1 MGIKLLFNVTNV
13 DNFAIIVLIHKFALV
28 VWILMNWVMIVNVNA
43 YKGLILK
50 KMVHVRMNVFKD
62 NTKTIY
68 NENALIVWIYVKLV
82 LILKHA
88 LHVMSN
94 NIHILKT
101 NVFVYSSNNFL
112 TITQDLAKFVT
123 LDISEILLLKHVNNV
138 NLCAKL
144 ALILYLIVRIVFC
157 PTYKTLIAAKP
168 NVLIK
173 NSIAIEFALIV
184 LNFVKL
190 VHLFHTV

>member
-1 MGIKLLFNVTNV
+1 
-13 DNFAIIVLIHKFALV
+13 
-28 VWILMNWVMIVNVNA
+28 
-43 YKGLILK
+43 
-50 KMVHVRMNVFKD
+50 MVHVRLYVFKD
-62 NTKTIY
+62 NTETIY
-68 NENALIVWIYVKLV
+68 NKNALIVWIYVKLV

-94 NIHILKT
+94 NTHIRMT
-101 NVFVYSSNNFL
+101 NVFVNSPNNFL

-157 PTYKTLIAAKP
+157 PTY
-168 NVLIK
+168 
-173 NSIAIEFALIV
+173 
-184 LNFVKL
+184 
-190 VHLFHTV
+190 

>member
-1 MGIKLLFNVTNV
+1 MGIKLIFNVTNV
-13 DNFAIIVLIHKFALV
+13 DNFAIIVPIHKFALV

-43 YKGLILK
+43 YNGLILK
-50 KMVHVRMNVFKD
+50 KMVHVRLNVFKD
-62 NTKTIY
+62 NTETIY
-68 NENALIVWIYVKLV
+68 NKNALIVWIYVKLV

-94 NIHILKT
+94 NTHIRIT
-101 NVFVYSSNNFL
+101 NVFVNSPNNFL

-157 PTYKTLIAAKP
+157 PTY
-168 NVLIK
+168 
-173 NSIAIEFALIV
+173 
-184 LNFVKL
+184 
-190 VHLFHTV
+190 